1 MWSGKPARYDNLK
14 VFGCVAYAH
23 TKTDKL
29 EPRALKCTFVGYPEG
44 VKGYKLWFDA
54 PGKSKCSISRD
65 VTFNE
70 SQMGRVQKGQ
80 NIDLKQSSATGNLQI
95 EVEQAA
101 SSFQDC
107 QAEILEKE
115 SLERSGEEINLEN
128 LNQGGA
134 DSYNLV
140 RDRQMRVIKP
150 SQRYGQAE
158 MTAFALTVVEEEIE
172 MKPKSYQD
180 AIKSKEAG
188 K

>member
-1 MWSGKPARYDNLK
+1 M
-14 VFGCVAYAH
+14 
-23 TKTDKL
+23 
-29 EPRALKCTFVGYPEG
+29 
-44 VKGYKLWFDA
+44 
-54 PGKSKCSISRD
+54 
-65 VTFNE
+65 
-70 SQMGRVQKGQ
+70 
-80 NIDLKQSSATGNLQI
+80 KQSSATGNLQI

-128 LNQGGA
+128 LNQGRA

-140 RDRQMRVIKP
+140 RDRKMRVIKP
-150 SQRYGQAE
+150 PKRYGQAE